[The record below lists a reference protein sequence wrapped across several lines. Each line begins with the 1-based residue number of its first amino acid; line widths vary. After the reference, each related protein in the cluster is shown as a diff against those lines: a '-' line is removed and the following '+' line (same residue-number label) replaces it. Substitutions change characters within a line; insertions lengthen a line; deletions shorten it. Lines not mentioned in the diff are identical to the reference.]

1 MKYAKFCNNKKTIY
15 NALDVTKLYNKVPDE
30 TCFKQKPL
38 LFSLDRSLDSAS
50 ALGAV
55 GLWLEFQREMKN
67 LQSFSLI
74 NLVFYS
80 GYFQFNP
87 YSSTHIMIWNSK
99 QNIV

>member
-1 MKYAKFCNNKKTIY
+1 M
-15 NALDVTKLYNKVPDE
+15 DVTKLYNKVPDE
-30 TCFKQKPL
+30 TCFKKKTL
-38 LFSLDRSLDSAS
+38 YFILDSSLGSAS

-55 GLWLEFQREMKN
+55 GLWLEFQWEIKN

-87 YSSTHIMIWNSK
+87 YSSTHILIWNSK